1 MSNSTTAVFSGR
13 RYATAQTSLYQWDY
27 GQLLIISGL
36 DSLPSPFEAHFCN
49 EGDTE
54 TITMLGYGK
63 QVIIPDE
70 FLTSGKAINVY
81 IYLHEGDD
89 DGETEYKIVIP
100 VLTRP
105 QPSDI
110 EPTPQQQTV
119 IDQLLAELRSAV
131 ASLNA
136 AVEYIHS
143 IENDLMTVSV
153 ADDKLVF
160 KRRGQ
165 E

>member
-1 MSNSTTAVFSGR
+1 MNITTVVFSGR

-27 GQLLIISGL
+27 GQILNISGL
-36 DSLPSPFEAHFCN
+36 DLPSPFEAHFCN
-49 EGDTE
+49 DGDAE
-54 TITMLGYGK
+54 TVTMLGNDNT
-63 QVIIPDE
+63 VTIPDQ
-70 FLTSGKAINVY
+70 FLNSGKSINAY
-81 IYLHEGDD
+81 IYLHAGDD
-89 DGETEYKIVIP
+89 DGETEYKITIP

-110 EPTPQQQTV
+110 EPTPEQQTV

-136 AVEYIHS
+136 AVEYIQS

-160 KRRGQ
+160 RRRGQ

>member
-1 MSNSTTAVFSGR
+1 MNTTTAVFSSGR

-36 DSLPSPFEAHFCN
+36 DLPSPFEAHFCN
-49 EGDTE
+49 EGDVE
-54 TITMLGYGK
+54 TVTMLGNDNM
-63 QVIIPDE
+63 VTIPDQ
-70 FLTSGKAINVY
+70 FLVSGKSINAY
-81 IYLHEGDD
+81 IYLHAGDD
-89 DGETEYKIVIP
+89 DGETEYKITIP

-110 EPTPQQQTV
+110 EPTPGQQTV

-136 AVEYIHS
+136 AVDYIQS
-143 IENDLMTVSV
+143 IEDDITTVSV
-153 ADDKLVF
+153 ENDNLVF
-160 KRRGQ
+160 RKRGQ
-165 E
+165 N

>member
-1 MSNSTTAVFSGR
+1 MSNGTTAVFSGR

-36 DSLPSPFEAHFCN
+36 DLPSPFECHFAN

-54 TITMLGYGK
+54 TITMLGYDNA
-63 QVIIPDE
+63 VTIPDQ
-70 FLTSGKAINVY
+70 FLTSGKSINAY
-81 IYLHEGDD
+81 IYLHEGED

-110 EPTPQQQTV
+110 EPTPEQQTV

-136 AVEYIHS
+136 AVEYIQS
-143 IENDLMTVSV
+143 IEDDITTVSV
-153 ADDKLVF
+153 DNDKLVF
-160 KRRGQ
+160 HRRGQ
-165 E
+165 A